1 MFNVLSHRRPRS
13 MRRAPGLTDKQLAS
27 TIRAM
32 AYNYR
37 TLDPYRAAVLEE
49 AAVRLTKVDNR

>member
-1 MFNVLSHRRPRS
+1 MFNLVSHRRPRS
-13 MRRAPGLTDKQLAS
+13 MLRAPGLTDAQLAR

-37 TLDPYRAAVLEE
+37 VLDPYRAAVLEE
-49 AAVRLTKVDNR
+49 AAARLTKVDNP